1 MSARS
6 QGGRGSTSTWDPLN
20 ELMVLKERMNR
31 LFEHVMSR
39 GGDLGESD
47 FAGWSPA
54 VDLREDRDGLHLS
67 AEIPGVPRDSLS
79 LRVEGQTLTLEGNR
93 PLDRLEKSA
102 EHLRVER
109 FYGPFSRTFTL
120 PAAIDEDKVTARF
133 HLGVL
138 EVDLPKSLK
147 SRTGSIKITIS

>member
-6 QGGRGSTSTWDPLN
+6 QGGQGPLSTWDPLH

-31 LFEHVMSR
+31 LFENVMSR
-39 GGDLGESD
+39 GGDLGEGD
-47 FAGWSPA
+47 LAGWSPA
-54 VDLREDRDGLHLS
+54 VDLREDREGFYLS

-109 FYGPFSRTFTL
+109 YYGPFSRTLNL

-133 HLGVL
+133 RHGVL
-138 EVDLPKSLK
+138 EVFLPKSLK
-147 SRTGSIKITIS
+147 SRTGSLKIAIS

>member
-1 MSARS
+1 MSAKT
-6 QGGRGSTSTWDPLN
+6 QGGRGTLSTWDPLH

-31 LFEHVMSR
+31 LFENVLSR

-47 FAGWSPA
+47 LAGWTPA
-54 VDLREDRDGLHLS
+54 VDLREDREGFHLS

-79 LRVEGQTLTLEGNR
+79 LRVDGQTLTIEGDR
-93 PLDRLEKSA
+93 PLDRQEKTA

-109 FYGPFSRTFTL
+109 FYGPFSRSL
-120 PAAIDEDKVTARF
+120 HLQAAIDEDKVTARF

-138 EVDLPKSLK
+138 EVFLPKSMK
-147 SRTGSIKITIS
+147 SRSGSLKVTIS